1 MNVIELRCTQVAV
14 ERNWFERLL
23 SWPWRPWIKTK
34 VVLSHVVPGDYA
46 FSIGND
52 LFCSEVM
59 YERLKT
65 STIGEDAR
73 ARSSTTSSLGD
84 ELPAPGRG
92 IGSDRN
98 RQTDAG
104 R

>member
-52 LFCSEVM
+52 LFCSEEM
-59 YERLKT
+59 YERLT
-65 STIGEDAR
+65 ACTIGEVAR
-73 ARSSTTSSLGD
+73 ARPSTVSPLGD
-84 ELPAPGRG
+84 SRPAPGRG
-92 IGSDRN
+92 ME
-98 RQTDAG
+98 
-104 R
+104 